1 MLEALAEDWQRNQMA
16 RSSMGRR
23 AVVWTLF

>member
-1 MLEALAEDWQRNQMA
+1 MLSALAEDWQMNQMA

-23 AVVWTLF
+23 AAVWALF